1 MENDDMT
8 EAAEQA
14 ALTKTEIDAVCS
26 TIEMELHPC
35 ASQERAHE
43 IADYVRNVVE
53 KEVLA
58 PAWEPLT
65 PERLER
71 LQLEPLHTKYW
82 LACKQY
88 HPEPVIA
95 ATKLHAGRVYFGGEE
110 DVYDPEQI
118 SHIMPFI
125 TPEMPKA

>member
-1 MENDDMT
+1 MT
-8 EAAEQA
+8 ETAEQA

-53 KEVLA
+53 KKVLA

-95 ATKLHAGRVYFGGEE
+95 DTKRHAGRVYFGGEDDIFE
-110 DVYDPEQI
+110 LDQI
-118 SHIMPFI
+118 SHIMPFT